1 VRLIK
6 IGLANVSPTVGAVD
20 SNLRTILDLARAMDA
35 EGVTIGAFPEQ
46 VVGGYPP
53 EDLIQWRAFLAGQ
66 RRALGAFA
74 EATRASKTVYVL
86 GLAVAVDGQLFN
98 SAAVVHGGRILGFVP
113 KEKLP
118 TYNVFYEGRT
128 FSHGTAGLTLDAGG
142 VPLGDYLFQFDFGT
156 IGVEV
161 CEDYWSPDG
170 PMRRRCYS
178 GADLVVNISS
188 SPFRVGIAATRR
200 EMLATRSGDNQVTVA
215 FVNAVGAQDGLVFDG
230 GGSVMQNGRPMF
242 EAPRFRE
249 GTSATVVDLDRTVR
263 LRMENTTWRT
273 DCEMFRLRHTAV
285 PVIRSASATH
295 DRSALQYPPPPGGS
309 FFLPAADRSEKNPR
323 EEVLD
328 DLFDALALGAADY
341 FRKTGAFRTFGIAL
355 SGGRDSMLTLLVA
368 WHAVGV
374 LRQVEPGEARR
385 KAAGELIQAF
395 YMPTRFSAVD
405 TRTAAHRLAEDLGVP
420 LTTVAVDEAFDREL
434 EATRA
439 MLGGAEPN
447 AITKQNIQA
456 RLRGQ
461 RMWNWANTAGA
472 LFLQTGDMSEKA
484 VGYTTVGGDLEGA
497 LSVIANLPK
506 TVVIAMLERLHARFG
521 FPGIADTLATGPGP
535 ELAADQDAERE
546 LMPFPIL
553 DACLHLYAG
562 EKLAPD
568 EVAVALTSIFPDV
581 DPATLRAH
589 ALRFATLFTQSIFK
603 WVQAP
608 LALHVGS
615 LELDRE
621 RALQI
626 PVVQKNEWN
635 GD

>member
-1 VRLIK
+1 MRLIK
-6 IGLANVSPTVGAVD
+6 IGLGNVSPTVGAVD
-20 SNLRTILDLARAMDA
+20 SNLRILLDLANSMDA
-35 EGVTIGAFPEQ
+35 DGVTVGAFPEQ

-66 RRALGAFA
+66 RRSLQAFA
-74 EATRASKTVYVL
+74 SATRAHKTVYVL
-86 GLAVAVDGQLFN
+86 GLAVAIDGQLFN
-98 SAAVVHGGRILGFVP
+98 SAAVVHGGTILGFVP

-128 FSHGTAGLTLDAGG
+128 FSRGGPGLALDAAG
-142 VPLGDYLFQFDFGT
+142 VPLGDYLFGFDFGT
-156 IGVEV
+156 MAVEV

-178 GADLVVNISS
+178 GAELVVNISS
-188 SPFRVGIAATRR
+188 SPFRVGIVATRR
-200 EMLATRSGDNQVTVA
+200 EMLATRSGDNHVTLA
-215 FVNAVGAQDGLVFDG
+215 FANAVGAQDALIFDG
-230 GGSVMQNGRPMF
+230 GGTVMQNGRLMF

-249 GTSATVVDLDRTVR
+249 GVATTVADLDRTVR

-273 DCEMFRLRHTAV
+273 DCEMFRMAHAV
-285 PVIRSASATH
+285 VPTIRSDAPTH
-295 DRSALQYPPPPGGS
+295 DRRALKYPVPPGGS
-309 FFLPAADRSEKNPR
+309 FFLPAPERPSKNAR

-341 FRKTGAFRTFGIAL
+341 FRKTGAFRKFGIAL

-368 WHAVGV
+368 WHAVSL
-374 LRQVEPGEARR
+374 LRQADGAALRT
-385 KAAGELIQAF
+385 AAGELIQAF
-395 YMPTRFSAVD
+395 YMPTRFSTAG
-405 TRTAAHRLAEDLGVP
+405 TRTAAHQLAEDLGVP
-420 LTTVAVDEAFDREL
+420 LTTVPVDEAFDREL

-439 MLGGAEPN
+439 MLGGGEPSEL
-447 AITKQNIQA
+447 TRQNIQA
-456 RLRGQ
+456 RLRGL

-521 FPGIADTLATGPGP
+521 FKGIADTLATEPGP
-535 ELAADQDAERE
+535 ELAHDQEAQHE

-553 DACLHLYAG
+553 DACLHLYAS

-568 EVAVALTSIFPDV
+568 EVAEALTSIFPDV
-581 DPATLRAH
+581 PAGQLRGYAT
-589 ALRFATLFTQSIFK
+589 RFVKLFTQSIFK
-603 WVQAP
+603 WVQSP